1 MPHMIIQVGVILE
14 CAMVLFLEDRIRL
27 DSLEFGLEVADG
39 VTMRAA
45 IGTTTGI
52 GEVIAII
59 LGLVTRSAP
68 EV

>member
-1 MPHMIIQVGVILE
+1 MAHVLLQVSVILG
-14 CAMVLFLEDRIRL
+14 CAMELFLEDRIRL
-27 DSLEFGLEVADG
+27 DSLEFGLEIADG
-39 VTMRAA
+39 VTVRAA

-52 GEVIAII
+52 GEVVAII